1 MAATTMSQ
9 ALRELAKLE
18 ERVEERVT
26 DESEPVTDTD
36 VARRVNFLLTREAYG
51 LLDAVGRQ
59 AARRVHFL
67 LWGTPEIDRAKFGPK
82 HHCPTICID
91 GGRPNQLMATEAD
104 AAQWGY

>member
-1 MAATTMSQ
+1 MSQ

-26 DESEPVTDTD
+26 DESEPVTD
-36 VARRVNFLLTREAYG
+36 VELARRVSFLLTRAAYG
-51 LLDAVGRQ
+51 LLDAVGMQ

-82 HHCPTICID
+82 HHGPTICID
-91 GGRPNQLMATEAD
+91 GGKPNQLAVTEAD
-104 AAQWGY
+104 AVAWGF